1 MVIVSIE
8 APYFSIQFQTLY
20 LVDVLGADPRL
31 LGLSSALSSVIAIF
45 SPIAG
50 GHISN
55 RIGLKRA
62 MLVGQLTLGA
72 SVLAYIIAATP
83 ESVLPIMI
91 LAGLVPIYWP
101 ARDMYILSFV
111 SENMK
116 GKVVSLQNLFFS
128 LAVAPAPSIGGLWWV
143 SIGPR
148 WVFGLDL
155 VLTIVASI
163 LTLSLASLAAPRKKA
178 GAEAVSVQGEQV
190 TG

>member
-1 MVIVSIE
+1 
-8 APYFSIQFQTLY
+8 
-20 LVDVLGADPRL
+20 VDVLGADPRL